1 MLSNGTVCTKH
12 LFVLIPRC
20 KAKMSTERLDCH
32 YCKESLL
39 GKKYVLKE
47 DTQYCTKCYENLFSN
62 CCEECS
68 TPIGCN
74 SKDLSYKDRHWHE
87 QCFKCGSC
95 SRSLAEKPFAV
106 KDELLLCTECYS
118 NQYSSKCFS
127 CKKTIMPGSR
137 KMEHK
142 GNSWHETCFLCHR
155 CQQPI
160 GTKSFI
166 PKDNSYFCV
175 PCFEKQFAYQCCAC
189 KKAITTGGVTYQ
201 DKPWHRECFLCIGC
215 RKQLAGQRF
224 TSRDNYPYCLDCFSN
239 LYAKKC
245 VGCTKPITSLA
256 GAKYISFEERQW
268 HSECFS
274 CMQCSVSLVGRGFLT
289 HRDDVLCTDCGR
301 DK

>member
-1 MLSNGTVCTKH
+1 
-12 LFVLIPRC
+12 
-20 KAKMSTERLDCH
+20 MSTSERFDCH
-32 YCKESLL
+32 YCKDSLL
-39 GKKYVLKE
+39 GKKYIMKE

-62 CCEECS
+62 CCEGCS
-68 TPIGCN
+68 LAIGCN

-87 QCFKCGSC
+87 QCFKCAKCG
-95 SRSLAEKPFAV
+95 RSLVEKAFAA
-106 KDELLLCTECYS
+106 KDDLLLCTECYAHD
-118 NQYSSKCFS
+118 YSSKCNT

-137 KMEHK
+137 KMEYK

-166 PKDNSYFCV
+166 PKDTSYFCV
-175 PCFEKQFAYQCCAC
+175 PCFEKQFAYQCSAC

-215 RKQLAGQRF
+215 RKQLSGQRF
-224 TSRDNYPYCLDCFSN
+224 TSRENYPYCLECFSN

-245 VGCTKPITSLA
+245 VGCTKAITSLA

-268 HSECFS
+268 HSECFT

-289 HRDDVLCTDCGR
+289 QRDNILCTDCGR
-301 DK
+301 EK